1 MLDSNA
7 DLRPG
12 RFRHRLTRLGIHFL
26 FVATFAMVG
35 GSIRGFNLLIV
46 LAGFLV
52 GALIVQWRTSRRA
65 IELLTVS
72 RELPA
77 EAFADTPFK
86 IRYRVRNLSRWLSV
100 WMIRIDDKLE
110 ISSDDT
116 QARISCAVG
125 AVGANRTQAT
135 HCHCMVARRGRY
147 RLGPASLTTAFPF
160 ALIASSSHS
169 SAAGDDSLYVYPK
182 LLNLTPDWKRRLI
195 SRHGGMSTTISRNG
209 AQGDEFFGLR
219 EWQSGDTPRQIH
231 WRTSARIDNLAVRQF
246 EQERLFDLCILVDG
260 FVPSTDSHESDT
272 VNVEN
277 AISLA
282 ATLFTQ
288 LAPTQSNRIVVAS
301 AGSTSLAIGN
311 ATAAGKRHRVLKQ
324 LAELQTSESPDIV
337 GAVRSAMA
345 IGGTSQDLVIVS
357 PRSFADASAQLA
369 SDGISLRELLSP
381 WARRR
386 TFRWID
392 VSDDA
397 TAQWIGK
404 PIGPQRL
411 HFGPRTENSRAG
423 ISKTGISKTGT
434 SKIGFSK
441 NGDRHTGQVAGAG
454 T

>member
-35 GSIRGFNLLIV
+35 GSIRGFNLLIA

-65 IELLTVS
+65 IESLTVS
-72 RELPA
+72 RELPI

-100 WMIRIDDKLE
+100 WMIRVDDLLDTNG
-110 ISSDDT
+110 DDT

-125 AVGANRTQAT
+125 AVSASRTQAT
-135 HCHCMVARRGRY
+135 HCHCMVARRGCY

-160 ALIASSSHS
+160 ALIASSSFS
-169 SAAGDDSLYVYPK
+169 PAGVDDSLYVYPQILSLK
-182 LLNLTPDWKRRLI
+182 ADWKRRLI
-195 SRHGGMSTTISRNG
+195 SRHGGTSTTISRNG

-246 EQERLFDLCILVDG
+246 EQERLFDLCVLVDG
-260 FVPSTDSHESDT
+260 FLPEPDSRERET
-272 VNVEN
+272 ANVET

-288 LAPTQSNRIVVAS
+288 IAQTHSNRIVVAA
-301 AGSTSLAIGN
+301 AGSTSSAIGSSI
-311 ATAAGKRHRVLKQ
+311 AAGKRHRVLKQ

-345 IGGTSQDLVIVS
+345 IGGTSQDLVVVS
-357 PRSFADASAQLA
+357 PRSFYDASEHLK
-369 SDGISLRELLSP
+369 SKGISLRDLLSP

-397 TAQWIGK
+397 STQWIGK
-404 PIGPQRL
+404 PVGQQRL
-411 HFGPRTENSRAG
+411 NFGQQSEALKSGVLNSDVRQMAP
-423 ISKTGISKTGT
+423 SAEAA
-434 SKIGFSK
+434 
-441 NGDRHTGQVAGAG
+441 V
-454 T
+454 